1 PSVSSA
7 PEHQADC
14 RRAGAWLEV
23 RLGRMGMRTEM
34 VDVHAGGLPVLTAE
48 WLERPGAPTLT
59 LYGHYDVQPPDPLDE
74 WRSAPF
80 EPAVRDGF
88 VYARG
93 ADDNKG
99 QILAGVKAAEH
110 WFAGGGPPLNLRF
123 LIEGE
128 EEISGRSLPDYVRA
142 NAGRLATDYLLVA
155 DGVFTAP
162 GLPNLLTGLRG
173 LLYVEIEVTG
183 PQADLHSGLFGG
195 VAPNPFNSL
204 AHVIAGL
211 KDREGRILIP
221 GFYDQVR
228 PPEAEELEAWQ
239 RVPLSER
246 ELMERMGVDALPGE
260 PGQPAL
266 LRLWA
271 RPTLDVHGVM
281 GGFVGEGSKTVIP
294 ARAKAKVSM
303 RLAPDQDPASVLEAL
318 ERYVPT
324 LATPGTRATVTSLNT
339 AAPVLIDIG
348 HPGIRA
354 ASRAFETA
362 YGAPPVLTR
371 EGASVPVVADFKEA
385 LGARMMVTGFG
396 LPGDGLHSPNERFSL
411 DQYHRGTEMVIHLM
425 DGLANGAD

>member
-1 PSVSSA
+1 MLERTLELARAGRSQAEAEFLDLLSIPSVSSD

-14 RRAGAWLEV
+14 RRAGAWLEE
-23 RLGRMGMRTEM
+23 RLGRMGMRTQM
-34 VDVHAGGLPVLTAE
+34 VDVHGGGLPVLMAE

-59 LYGHYDVQPPDPLDE
+59 LYGHYDVQPPDPLEE

-110 WFAGGGPPLNLRF
+110 WFAGGGPALNLRF

-204 AHVIAGL
+204 AHVI
-211 KDREGRILIP
+211 
-221 GFYDQVR
+221 
-228 PPEAEELEAWQ
+228 
-239 RVPLSER
+239 
-246 ELMERMGVDALPGE
+246 
-260 PGQPAL
+260 
-266 LRLWA
+266 
-271 RPTLDVHGVM
+271 
-281 GGFVGEGSKTVIP
+281 
-294 ARAKAKVSM
+294 
-303 RLAPDQDPASVLEAL
+303 
-318 ERYVPT
+318 
-324 LATPGTRATVTSLNT
+324 
-339 AAPVLIDIG
+339 
-348 HPGIRA
+348 
-354 ASRAFETA
+354 
-362 YGAPPVLTR
+362 
-371 EGASVPVVADFKEA
+371 
-385 LGARMMVTGFG
+385 
-396 LPGDGLHSPNERFSL
+396 
-411 DQYHRGTEMVIHLM
+411 
-425 DGLANGAD
+425 

>member
-1 PSVSSA
+1 
-7 PEHQADC
+7 
-14 RRAGAWLEV
+14 
-23 RLGRMGMRTEM
+23 
-34 VDVHAGGLPVLTAE
+34 
-48 WLERPGAPTLT
+48 
-59 LYGHYDVQPPDPLDE
+59 
-74 WRSAPF
+74 
-80 EPAVRDGF
+80 
-88 VYARG
+88 
-93 ADDNKG
+93 
-99 QILAGVKAAEH
+99 
-110 WFAGGGPPLNLRF
+110 
-123 LIEGE
+123 
-128 EEISGRSLPDYVRA
+128 
-142 NAGRLATDYLLVA
+142 
-155 DGVFTAP
+155 
-162 GLPNLLTGLRG
+162 PNLLTGLRG

-228 PPEAEELEAWQ
+228 APEPAELRAWQ

-294 ARAKAKVSM
+294 ARARAKVSM
-303 RLAPDQDPASVLEAL
+303 RLAPDQDPDAVLAAL

-339 AAPVLIDIG
+339 APPVLIDIG
-348 HPGIRA
+348 HPGIQA
-354 ASRAFETA
+354 ASRAFEAA
-362 YGAPPVLTR
+362 YGSAPVLTR

-385 LGARMMVTGFG
+385 LGTRMMVTGFG

-411 DQYHRGTEMVIHLM
+411 DQYHRGTEMVIHLI
-425 DGLANGAD
+425 DELARA